1 MNAQQLL
8 EMALLDSCGLLEA
21 DELERF
27 EQGFA
32 QAPESIKAQIR
43 REQSRFADQSELL
56 PDVTPRPELRR
67 LVVDAVKRAAGA
79 AVTADTLRFERMVGA
94 AAGPTPADIHRRRVM
109 PAWRAA
115 SIVLAVTT
123 VFGGVLSMELRN
135 QIEDMGDKI
144 SSITSADHFLR
155 YGNMPGLRDAM
166 MSPSSERVLFQ
177 PVNTS
182 SGTTAA
188 IYSDTDTSRSYFI
201 CNRLPVLGAGQYEL
215 VVLDDD
221 QKYVSTITTFSS
233 NGETDGHEFAYTGE
247 LRGNVAIAARTTS
260 GALEIIMVVAA

>member
-79 AVTADTLRFERMVGA
+79 A
-94 AAGPTPADIHRRRVM
+94 
-109 PAWRAA
+109 

-135 QIEDMGDKI
+135 QIEDMGDRI

-177 PVNTS
+177 PVDAS

-188 IYSDTDTSRSYFI
+188 IYSDTDTSRSYFV

-221 QKYVSTITTFSS
+221 HKYVSTITTFSS
-233 NGETDGHEFAYTGE
+233 NGETDGHEFAFTGE
-247 LRGNVAIAARTTS
+247 LRGNVAIAARTAS
-260 GALEIIMVVAA
+260 GALEIIMIVAA